1 MDKLER
7 NMKIGKHHI
16 HDESDCYV
24 IAEIGHNHQ
33 GEYEKAKE
41 MIHVAKDC
49 GVDAVKFQKRDN
61 RSLFTKSFFDKPYDN
76 EFSYGSTYGLHREA
90 LELSNEEFK
99 ELRHYADE
107 LDIDFMATAFDHKSA
122 DFLAEI
128 GVAGIKMAS
137 GDLSSVP
144 LLKYVA
150 RLGIPMIISTGGA
163 KIEDVHLAYDTI
175 APENKNFSILQ
186 CTAAYPPDFDQ
197 LDLNVITTYRE
208 LFPDVVIGLSD
219 HSNGIAM
226 GPVSYVLGARVVE
239 KHFTL
244 NRALKGTDHA
254 FSIEPVGLRKLVRD
268 LKRTRVALGSPHK
281 NIHATERNPIIKM
294 SKKIVASRNLS
305 AGTVITQE
313 DLAFKSPGDGLA
325 PSAIDR
331 VVGKTLVKDI
341 QADDDII
348 LEIIK

>member
-1 MDKLER
+1 VREL
-7 NMKIGKHHI
+7 KIGGHHI

-33 GEYEKAKE
+33 GEFEKAKE
-41 MIHVAKDC
+41 MIKVAEEC
-49 GVDAVKFQKRDN
+49 GAHAVKFQKRDN

-76 EFSYGSTYGLHREA
+76 EFSYGATYGLHREA
-90 LELSNEEFK
+90 LELSNDEFK
-99 ELRHYADE
+99 ELKRYADE
-107 LDIDFMATAFDHKSA
+107 LDVDFMATAFDYKSA
-122 DFLAEI
+122 DFLAEL

-137 GDLSSVP
+137 GDLSSIP

-150 RLGIPMIISTGGA
+150 SLGIPMIISTGGA
-163 KIEDVHLAYDTI
+163 RIEDVHMAYDTI
-175 APENKNFSILQ
+175 SPKNKNLSILQ

-197 LDLNVITTYRE
+197 LDLNVITTFRK

-226 GPVSYVLGARVVE
+226 GPVSYVLGARIVE

-268 LKRTRVALGSPHK
+268 LKRTRLAMGSPHK
-281 NIHATERNPIIKM
+281 NIHESERNPITKM
-294 SKKIVASRNLS
+294 SKKIVASRDLAS
-305 AGTVITQE
+305 GTTITE
-313 DLAFKSPGDGLA
+313 SDIAFKSPGDGLP

-331 VVGKTLVKDI
+331 VVGKTLTKDV